1 MSTLVDDILH
11 SLNGRVTGLSSVG
24 SLVKNKAAHAIRQ
37 ERDGNYAM
45 GLNTNGNVNP
55 WYKNDWN
62 AVRAVAAL
70 GEEERVG
77 WVEAFMDCTRKKRT
91 TKGCNDYLVGD
102 FESDLWMLIYEVSTR
117 TYHPGT
123 SKCFIVKRPRYREVF
138 AAFFRDR
145 VAQHWLTLRAEPLME
160 QRYVAMGNVTYNCR
174 KGYGTWKAIEAARLF
189 SRPDLTLG
197 KYDLKGFFMSIDK
210 ALLLKLVSAFL
221 EEHYEGDDKE
231 TLLWLLEVIVMH
243 EPQKDCIRRSPVEM
257 WSKLPEG
264 KSLFHTDGKHGIPK
278 GNISSQLL
286 ANFLMSFFDMLFCCK
301 CVEILG
307 LEAKHLVK
315 YIRFVDDFEIYAD
328 CAELLVNLR
337 PRMERWLAENLHVM
351 LHPNKVYLQRADKSV
366 KFVGTV
372 IKAGRVYTSKKMVG
386 DAYKAAWKLDEI
398 ALYCYHIPSSKNA
411 RKLEKA
417 VSTMNSYLG
426 SMSHTQS
433 YGIRRK
439 IISRMVWLWK
449 CCYVDKHFTVV
460 KIKRQYKETYILYIK
475 DKQDYE
481 TSKRE
486 IKARARYACKGVR
499 TTKAHHRGEP
509 ETKRGWNVELRGDRT
524 ARECVEPRRYRKGY
538 RESALS
544 AGRDGERD
552 KQPS

>member
-1 MSTLVDDILH
+1 MITVMENILQ
-11 SLNGRVTGLSSVG
+11 SLNGRITGLSG
-24 SLVKNKAAHAIRQ
+24 SDDLVKDKIACAIGTGVLWSSIENNGNNAWTVRFS
-37 ERDGNYAM
+37 DGNVDNNNKDNM
-45 GLNTNGNVNP
+45 
-55 WYKNDWN
+55 N

-70 GEEERVG
+70 GEEERTG
-77 WVEAFMDCTRKKRT
+77 WVEAFIDCLRHKRSSQD
-91 TKGCNDYLVGD
+91 CADYLVRN
-102 FESDLWMLIYEVSTR
+102 FEWDLWKLIYEVNTR
-117 TYHPGT
+117 TYKPGK
-123 SKCFIVKRPRYREVF
+123 SKCFLVTRPRLREIF

-174 KGYGTWKAIEAARLF
+174 KGYGTWKAIEAARQF

-231 TLLWLLEVIVMH
+231 TLLWLLEVIIMY
-243 EPQKDCIRRSPVEM
+243 EPQKNCIRRSPVEM

-264 KSLFHTDGKHGIPK
+264 KSLFHTDGKHGIPI

-337 PRMERWLAENLHVM
+337 PRMERWLTENLHVM

-372 IKAGRVYTSKKMVG
+372 IKAGRIYTSKKTAG
-386 DAYKAAWKLDEI
+386 DAYNAMLKLDKAAM
-398 ALYCYHIPSSKNA
+398 YCWHVPSPGNA
-411 RKLEKA
+411 KRLEDA

-426 SMSHTQS
+426 SMKHALS

-439 IISRMVWLWK
+439 IFGRASWLWK
-449 CCYVDKHFTVV
+449 CCYVSDRFTVV
-460 KIKRQYKETYILYIK
+460 RIREEFLETHILFIK
-475 DKQDYE
+475 DRTDYE

-499 TTKAHHRGEP
+499 TTKAHHRGEHDR
-509 ETKRGWNVELRGDRT
+509 ERRRDVRLRGDRT
-524 ARECVEPRRYRKGY
+524 ARECVG
-538 RESALS
+538 S
-544 AGRDGERD
+544 
-552 KQPS
+552 